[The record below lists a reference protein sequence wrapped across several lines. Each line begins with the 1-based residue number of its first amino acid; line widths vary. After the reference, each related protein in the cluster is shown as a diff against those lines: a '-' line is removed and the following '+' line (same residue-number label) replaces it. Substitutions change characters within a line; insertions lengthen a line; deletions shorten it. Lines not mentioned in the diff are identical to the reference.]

1 MWRRL
6 QPYVKRGV
14 WPCCG
19 YGEQPAVG
27 AIQAHRLDEPGQ
39 LERAPGGG
47 LGLGLGLGSGLG
59 LGRGREAHHRRL
71 RSSLTATP

>member
-1 MWRRL
+1 MWRRLQPHVAEAATLCGGGCNPWWRRL

-27 AIQAHRLDEPGQ
+27 AIQAHRLDEPG
-39 LERAPGGG
+39 RGG
-47 LGLGLGLGSGLG
+47 LG
-59 LGRGREAHHRRL
+59 
-71 RSSLTATP
+71 